1 MSAALAYA
9 LLNSP
14 SIRDGRVVSIVPS
27 PDRTRAIVFAIEGGG
42 GPVASYRYRTLFVE
56 YIDCDLTPAG
66 LAKSKPVVRGL
77 FMPCIEAVWANDDE
91 VVLSYDRY
99 NNFQVR
105 TDRFLNEAEVQAT
118 TGQKK
123 SFEEHVWVSAVLNEA
138 MSEQR
143 CFDWNGHP
151 EADPIKL

>member
-1 MSAALAYA
+1 
-9 LLNSP
+9 
-14 SIRDGRVVSIVPS
+14 
-27 PDRTRAIVFAIEGGG
+27 
-42 GPVASYRYRTLFVE
+42 
-56 YIDCDLTPAG
+56 
-66 LAKSKPVVRGL
+66 
-77 FMPCIEAVWANDDE
+77 MPCIEAVWANDDE